1 MLKEVITYE
10 DLNGNEVTDILYFR
24 FSKKEVL
31 AHMPGGENLTPE
43 DLTAMMEKKDV
54 TRMVTTTAD
63 FILDAYGEKTEDGRG
78 FVKNEAIRKAFEQ
91 SLAFEAIFEKMTTDE
106 KYAQRFIKSVIPN
119 DLAEAMEKLE
129 VSDKPKS
136 VPTLPTPPKPSA

>member
-31 AHMPGGENLTPE
+31 AHMPGGENLTPDE
-43 DLTAMMEKKDV
+43 LTEMMEKQDV
-54 TRMVTTTAD
+54 TRMVTTTVD

-78 FVKNEAIRKAFEQ
+78 FVKNDEIRTKFEQ
-91 SLAFEAIFEKMTTDE
+91 SLAFEAIFEKMTSDE
-106 KYAQRFIKSVIPN
+106 KYAQRFIKGVIPSEF
-119 DLAEAMEKLE
+119 AEAMENLE